1 MGCCTAESEKVG
13 AEPARATDSESE
25 SLAESDWD
33 LFEVSESYAGMNLM
47 LV

>member
-13 AEPARATDSESE
+13 AEPARATDSE